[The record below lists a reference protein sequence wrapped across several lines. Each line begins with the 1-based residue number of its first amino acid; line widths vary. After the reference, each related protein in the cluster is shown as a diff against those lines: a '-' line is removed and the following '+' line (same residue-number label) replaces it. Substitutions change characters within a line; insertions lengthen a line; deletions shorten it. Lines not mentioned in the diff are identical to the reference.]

1 MPRGFGGARGEIAGG
16 MSVDKAGRVPGL
28 SNRPETGAMTSDTAS
43 LAIADIVVLHTGQKC
58 EEDGAARKSAQG

>member
-1 MPRGFGGARGEIAGG
+1 

-28 SNRPETGAMTSDTAS
+28 SNRPETGAMTSDSAS

-58 EEDGAARKSAQG
+58 EEAGAARKSAQE